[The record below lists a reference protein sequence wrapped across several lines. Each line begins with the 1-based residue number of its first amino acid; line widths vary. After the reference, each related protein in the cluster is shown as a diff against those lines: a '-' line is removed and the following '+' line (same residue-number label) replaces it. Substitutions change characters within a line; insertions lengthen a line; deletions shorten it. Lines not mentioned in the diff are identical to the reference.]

1 MNFKDFKQKYLN
13 KKVIIVSAAAVV
25 VILWGINRY
34 QENKIIYQTQKLSK
48 CTITDIVEASGTIN
62 PVNTVSV
69 GSTVSGLMKEIYV
82 DYNSEVK
89 KGQPL
94 AQIDPANFQASVD
107 QNKAQINNAEANLA
121 KLNAEMVM
129 AQKTYTR
136 YKNLYAKNF
145 IARSE
150 LDQAE
155 SDYLAKKASIGA
167 QKASIAQ
174 AKANYNTAMTNLGY
188 TKIIAPVNGTIISRD
203 IDVGQPVAASF
214 QAPEL
219 FTIAQDLTKMQIE
232 VNVSEADIG
241 KVKEGQDVEYTLD
254 GYPDS
259 TFYGKV
265 TQVRLDSTVT
275 SNVVTY
281 TVIVSV
287 SNEDLKLKPGMTA
300 NVSIITKRSKD
311 VMCAPTIALK
321 YTPEIG
327 GQKYKNQGIWILE
340 KNKPVRIDI
349 KEGAS
354 DDTNV
359 EIISQRLKLGD
370 EVIIGS
376 TGGKNNKNTSA
387 GSSSSAK
394 RRGGPPGMFR

>member
-1 MNFKDFKQKYLN
+1 MDGNKLDKRTYLQKKY
-13 KKVIIVSAAAVV
+13 IIPAAVV
-25 VILWGINRY
+25 LVLAGWIGY
-34 QENKIIYQTQKLSK
+34 KHFVSNKISYQTQELAK
-48 CTITDIVEASGTIN
+48 CTITDMVEASGTIN

-69 GSTVSGLMKEIYV
+69 GSTVSGLMQEIYV

-89 KGQPL
+89 KGQLL

-107 QNKAQINNAEANLA
+107 QNQAQITNAEANLA
-121 KLNAEMVM
+121 KLNAEMVFSK
-129 AQKTYTR
+129 KTYER
-136 YKNLYAKNF
+136 YKHLYEKNF

-155 SDYLAKKASIGA
+155 SDYLSKKASIGA
-167 QKASIAQ
+167 QQASIAQ
-174 AKANYNTAMTNLGY
+174 ARANYKTAMTNLGY
-188 TKIIAPVNGTIISRD
+188 TKIIAPVDGTIIKRA

-241 KVKEGQDVEYTLD
+241 NVREGQDVEYTLD

-259 TFYGKV
+259 VFHGKV
-265 TQVRLDSTVT
+265 TQVRLDSTTT

-300 NVSIITKRSKD
+300 NVSIITKRSED
-311 VMCAPTIALK
+311 VMCAPSIALK
-321 YTPEIG
+321 YTPDLNG
-327 GQKYKNQGIWILE
+327 PKYKNQGIWIL
-340 KNKPVRIDI
+340 KDGKPERVDI
-349 KEGAS
+349 KVGAS
-354 DDTNV
+354 DDTNIEV
-359 EIISQRLKLGD
+359 ISKGLKLG
-370 EVIIGS
+370 EKVIFGS
-376 TGGKNNKNTSA
+376 TGGSNKKSA
-387 GSSSSAK
+387 GTPTK
-394 RRGGPPGMFR
+394 RRGGPPGMF

>member
-1 MNFKDFKQKYLN
+1 MQLN
-13 KKVIIVSAAAVV
+13 DLITKFAKKRVIIPLGIILFICAVSGVNAYK
-25 VILWGINRY
+25 NRV
-34 QENKIIYQTQKLSK
+34 QYQTQKLEK
-48 CTITDIVEASGTIN
+48 CTITQVVEASGTIN

-82 DYNSEVK
+82 DYNTEVK
-89 KGQPL
+89 KGQLL

-107 QNKAQINNAEANLA
+107 QNRAQIRNAEANLA

-129 AQKTYTR
+129 AQKTYNR
-136 YKNLYAKNF
+136 YKNLYQKNF
-145 IARSE
+145 IAKSE

-167 QKASIAQ
+167 QRASISQ
-174 AKANYNTAMTNLGY
+174 ARATYNTAMTNLGY
-188 TKIIAPVNGTIISRD
+188 TKIIAPVDGTIISRD

-219 FTIAQDLTKMQIE
+219 FTIAQDLKKMQIE

-259 TFYGKV
+259 VFYGKV
-265 TQVRLDSTVT
+265 TQVRLDSIVT

-287 SNEDLKLKPGMTA
+287 NNDDLKLKPGMTA
-300 NVSIITKRSKD
+300 NVSIVTSRNED
-311 VMCAPTIALK
+311 VMCAPSIALK
-321 YTPEIG
+321 YTPEVNG
-327 GQKYKNQGIWILE
+327 PKYKNQGIWILE
-340 KNKPVRIDI
+340 KGKPLRIDI
-349 KEGAS
+349 KLGAS
-354 DDTNV
+354 DDSNV
-359 EIISQRLKLGD
+359 EIISNKLKLGD
-370 EVIIGS
+370 DVIIGS
-376 TGGKNNKNTSA
+376 TGGKANKAMAQNSN
-387 GSSSSAK
+387 GR

>member
-1 MNFKDFKQKYLN
+1 MDIKTIKEKYA
-13 KKVIIVSAAAVV
+13 KKRIIIPAVIILA
-25 VILWGINRY
+25 LCGIGTAKFNA
-34 QENKIIYQTQKLSK
+34 NKVTYQTEKLSK
-48 CTITDIVEASGTIN
+48 CTITDVVEASGTIN
-62 PVNTVSV
+62 PVNIVSV

-82 DYNSEVK
+82 DFNSEVK
-89 KGQPL
+89 KGQLL
-94 AQIDPANFQASVD
+94 AQIDPANFQAAVD
-107 QNKAQINNAEANLA
+107 QNLAQINNAQANLA
-121 KLNAEMVM
+121 KLNAQLTM
-129 AQKTYTR
+129 AEKTYNR

-155 SDYLAKKASIGA
+155 SDYLAQKASIGA
-167 QKASIAQ
+167 QRASIAQ
-174 AKANYNTAMTNLGY
+174 ARATYNTAMTNLGY
-188 TKIIAPVNGTIISRD
+188 TKIIAPVDGTIISRD

-219 FTIAQDLTKMQIE
+219 FKIAQDLTKMQIE

-241 KVKEGQDVEYTLD
+241 QVKEGQEVEYTLD

-265 TQVRLDSTVT
+265 TQVRLDSTTT

-311 VMCAPTIALK
+311 VMCAPSIALK
-321 YTPEIG
+321 YTPETN

-340 KNKPVRIDI
+340 KGKPQRIDI
-349 KEGAS
+349 KQGAS
-354 DDTNV
+354 DDSNV
-359 EIISQRLKLGD
+359 EILSQNLNFGD

-376 TGGKNNKNTSA
+376 TGGKKGTANIQ
-387 GSSSSAK
+387 GR

>member
-1 MNFKDFKQKYLN
+1 MDIQNIKQKYL
-13 KKVIIVSAAAVV
+13 KKRIIIPVAVV
-25 VILWGINRY
+25 LALGCTCIANFNA
-34 QENKIIYQTQKLSK
+34 NKITYQTEKLTK
-48 CTITDIVEASGTIN
+48 CTITDVVEASGTIT
-62 PVNTVSV
+62 PVNIVSV

-82 DYNSEVK
+82 DFNSEVK
-89 KGQPL
+89 KGQLL
-94 AQIDPANFQASVD
+94 AQIDPANFQAAVD
-107 QNKAQINNAEANLA
+107 QNTAQINNAQANLA
-121 KLNAEMVM
+121 KLNAQLVM
-129 AQKTYTR
+129 AEKTYNR

-155 SDYLAKKASIGA
+155 SDYLAQKAAIGA
-167 QKASIAQ
+167 QRASIAQ
-174 AKANYNTAMTNLGY
+174 ARASYNTAMTNLGY
-188 TKIIAPVNGTIISRD
+188 TKIIAPVDGTIISRD

-219 FTIAQDLTKMQIE
+219 FKIAQDLTKMQIE

-241 KVKEGQDVEYTLD
+241 QVKEGQDVEYTLD

-265 TQVRLDSTVT
+265 TQVRLDSTTT

-300 NVSIITKRSKD
+300 NVSIITKRSEN
-311 VMCAPTIALK
+311 VMCAPSIALK
-321 YTPEIG
+321 FSPETS

-340 KNKPVRIDI
+340 KGKPNRIDI
-349 KEGAS
+349 KQGSS
-354 DDTNV
+354 DDSNV
-359 EIISQRLKLGD
+359 EIISDKLKVGD
-370 EVIIGS
+370 DVIVGS
-376 TGGKNNKNTSA
+376 SGGKGK
-387 GSSSSAK
+387 SSKPSNG

>member
-1 MNFKDFKQKYLN
+1 MDIQTIKQKYLKKRIIIPITIALVLGAGFCANLNAN
-13 KKVIIVSAAAVV
+13 KVT
-25 VILWGINRY
+25 
-34 QENKIIYQTQKLSK
+34 YQTEKLTQ
-48 CTITDIVEASGTIN
+48 CTITDVVEASGTIN
-62 PVNTVSV
+62 PVNIVSV

-82 DYNSEVK
+82 DFNSEVK
-89 KGQPL
+89 KGQLL
-94 AQIDPANFQASVD
+94 AQIDPANFQAAVD
-107 QNKAQINNAEANLA
+107 QNKAQINNAQANLA
-121 KLNAEMVM
+121 KLNAQLVM
-129 AQKTYTR
+129 AEKTYNR

-155 SDYLAKKASIGA
+155 SDYLAQKAAIGA
-167 QKASIAQ
+167 QRASIAQ
-174 AKANYNTAMTNLGY
+174 ARATYKTAMTNLGY
-188 TKIIAPVNGTIISRD
+188 TKIIAPVDGTIISRD

-219 FTIAQDLTKMQIE
+219 FKIAQDLTKMQIE

-241 KVKEGQDVEYTLD
+241 QVKEGQEVEYTLD

-265 TQVRLDSTVT
+265 TQVRLDSTTT

-300 NVSIITKRSKD
+300 NVSIITKRSEN
-311 VMCAPTIALK
+311 VLCAPSIALK
-321 YTPEIG
+321 FSPETN
-327 GQKYKNQGIWILE
+327 GQKYKNQGVWILA
-340 KNKPVRIDI
+340 KGKPSRIDI
-349 KEGAS
+349 KQGSS
-354 DDTNV
+354 DDSNV
-359 EIISQRLKLGD
+359 EIISDSLKVGD
-370 EVIIGS
+370 DVIIGS
-376 TGGKNNKNTSA
+376 SGGRKQNNKPSNN
-387 GSSSSAK
+387 

>member
-1 MNFKDFKQKYLN
+1 MEIKNLGKLLL
-13 KKVIIVSAAAVV
+13 KKRVIIPIIVAAALGAYGYSYVQSHKV
-25 VILWGINRY
+25 TY
-34 QENKIIYQTQKLSK
+34 MTKELSR
-48 CTITDIVEASGTIN
+48 CTITDVVEASGTIN

-89 KGQPL
+89 KGQLL
-94 AQIDPANFQASVD
+94 AQIDPATFQAQVD
-107 QNKAQINNAEANLA
+107 QNRAQINNAEANLA
-121 KLNAEMVM
+121 KLNAEMVY
-129 AQKTYTR
+129 AEKTYIR
-136 YKNLYAKNF
+136 YKNLYKKNF
-145 IARSE
+145 VARSE

-167 QKASIAQ
+167 QRASIAQ
-174 AKANYNTAMTNLGY
+174 SRASYNTAMTNLGY
-188 TKIIAPVNGTIISRD
+188 TKIVAPVDGTIISRD

-241 KVKEGQDVEYTLD
+241 LVKEGQEVEYTLD

-265 TQVRLDSTVT
+265 TQVRLDSTTT

-287 SNEDLKLKPGMTA
+287 NNDDLKLKPGMTA
-300 NVSIITKRSKD
+300 NVSIITKRSEN
-311 VMCAPTIALK
+311 VMCAPSVAMK
-321 YTPEIG
+321 YSPETN
-327 GQKYKNQGIWILE
+327 GQKYQNQGIWVLE
-340 KNKPVRIDI
+340 NGKPKRIDI

-354 DDTNV
+354 DDSNV
-359 EIISQRLKLGD
+359 EIISKVLKVGD
-370 EVIIGS
+370 KIIIGS
-376 TGGKNNKNTSA
+376 TGGGKKPTASQQGN
-387 GSSSSAK
+387 K
-394 RRGGPPGMFR
+394 RRGGPPGMF